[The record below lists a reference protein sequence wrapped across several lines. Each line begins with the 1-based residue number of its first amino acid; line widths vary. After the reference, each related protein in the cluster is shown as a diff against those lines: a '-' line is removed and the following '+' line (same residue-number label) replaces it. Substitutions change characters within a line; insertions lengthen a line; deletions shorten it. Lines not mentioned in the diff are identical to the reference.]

1 MRNTILMRNNGL
13 TQNKSWQIKKKS
25 DMTENAL
32 IRVLHIWTNILPPS
46 REWLMH

>member
-32 IRVLHIWTNILPPS
+32 IRVLHI
-46 REWLMH
+46 